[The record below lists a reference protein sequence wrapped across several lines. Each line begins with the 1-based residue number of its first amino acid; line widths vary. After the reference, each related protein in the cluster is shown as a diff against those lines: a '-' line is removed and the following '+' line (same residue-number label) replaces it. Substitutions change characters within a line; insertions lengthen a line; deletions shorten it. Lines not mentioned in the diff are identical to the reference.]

1 MIALSY
7 DLHLHS
13 CLSPCGD
20 DDMTPAN
27 IVGMSALKGLE
38 LIALTDHNSAKNC
51 PAFLKMAEEYGIL
64 ALPGMELTTEEEVH
78 VVCLFSELEAAMAF
92 DSYVYAHLQPIPNEE
107 AIFGKQQIYNENDE
121 VVGKV
126 ENLLINA
133 TTISFDEVYDLVERY
148 GGVMIPAHVDKN
160 SNSLMANLGFIP
172 PDARFTTAEVKDLK
186 KLHELRKQHPYLEK
200 CRIISDSDAHYL
212 EHINE
217 PLHELYVEERT
228 REAVLKALKDSPT
241 V

>member
-78 VVCLFSELEAAMAF
+78 GVCLFGELDAALAF
-92 DSYVYAHLQPIPNEE
+92 DEYVYAHLQPFPNEE
-107 AIFGKQQIYNENDE
+107 AIFGKQQIYNEKDE
-121 VVGKV
+121 VVGKG

-133 TTISFDEVYDLVERY
+133 TTISFDEVYDDV
-148 GGVMIPAHVDKN
+148 N
-160 SNSLMANLGFIP
+160 
-172 PDARFTTAEVKDLK
+172 
-186 KLHELRKQHPYLEK
+186 KLHKYLLDNLFCYLFRTK
-200 CRIISDSDAHYL
+200 KPAISLVGISLFFDDYIHLY
-212 EHINE
+212 IN
-217 PLHELYVEERT
+217 P
-228 REAVLKALKDSPT
+228 K
-241 V
+241 